1 MLALWKYL
9 QNWQTLRLPIIQ
21 ESTEITK
28 IINERGD
35 TAIET
40 TDAKSINYLGIW
52 TTLCKKV
59 R

>member
-35 TAIET
+35 TAIKT
-40 TDAKSINYLGIW
+40 TDAKSINYLGI
-52 TTLCKKV
+52 
-59 R
+59 